1 MKCLLNALIVSR
13 SQHEMYEN
21 MKSLFANSILSL
33 LTIALTD
40 DVFRD
45 YSSFAE
51 IEAISSSQDESLHH
65 LKIKKVMLQ
74 MSFFRI
80 IFVDEL
86 TKKILDAQSFSNRT
100 VQLNHRAEYVEN
112 ISIHDIRTE
121 ILVKTNDKN
130 N

>member
-1 MKCLLNALIVSR
+1 MTCLLNTLIASR

-33 LTIALTD
+33 LAIALTD

-45 YSSFAE
+45 YFNFAE
-51 IEAISSSQDESLHH
+51 IEAISSSQNEFLHH
-65 LKIKKVMLQ
+65 FRIKKVMLQ

-80 IFVDEL
+80 ISVDEL
-86 TKKILDAQSFSNRT
+86 TKKILDAQSFNNRT

-112 ISIHDIRTE
+112 INIHDIKTE

>member
-1 MKCLLNALIVSR
+1 MKCLLNALIVFK

-21 MKSLFANSILSL
+21 IKSLFANSILSL
-33 LTIALTD
+33 LTIALTN

-51 IEAISSSQDESLHH
+51 IEAISSFQDESLHH
-65 LKIKKVMLQ
+65 FKIKKVMLQ

-80 IFVDEL
+80 ISVDEL
-86 TKKILDAQSFSNRT
+86 TKKILDAQSFNNRAI
-100 VQLNHRAEYVEN
+100 QLNHRAEYVEN
-112 ISIHDIRTE
+112 ISIHDIKTK